1 MFMHLESDVRSS
13 FGRMSIKVTSHRKFK
28 VTDRQGFLPELTV
41 TDSVTLIGIV
51 TQRSGIMLYALI
63 SILIFFWIVGFIANI
78 GGPLIHTLL
87 VLAVAIFLFDMI
99 TGRRAA

>member
-1 MFMHLESDVRSS
+1 
-13 FGRMSIKVTSHRKFK
+13 
-28 VTDRQGFLPELTV
+28 
-41 TDSVTLIGIV
+41 
-51 TQRSGIMLYALI
+51 MLYTLI
-63 SILIFFWIVGFIANI
+63 SILVFFWILGLIANV